1 MKVFSVFMF
10 FCEAIYLGIIVLLSF
25 ILGTS
30 YFFDVLFVFLVSGT
44 VVAVIIGSPAI
55 ALIIALV
62 ASVCFHHYRHNEII
76 KKTMMVITSILLAV
90 PAFFYIKLFTGDI
103 VFSVINAVIAVGVNI
118 YVRRM
123 FRLDEWW
130 G

>member
-1 MKVFSVFMF
+1 MCLCF
-10 FCEAIYLGIIVLLSF
+10 FFEAIYLGIIALLSF

-44 VVAVIIGSPAI
+44 VVAVIIGSPTI

-62 ASVCFHHYRHNEII
+62 ASGCFHHYRHNEII

-118 YVRRM
+118 YVRRTL
-123 FRLDEWW
+123 RLDEWC